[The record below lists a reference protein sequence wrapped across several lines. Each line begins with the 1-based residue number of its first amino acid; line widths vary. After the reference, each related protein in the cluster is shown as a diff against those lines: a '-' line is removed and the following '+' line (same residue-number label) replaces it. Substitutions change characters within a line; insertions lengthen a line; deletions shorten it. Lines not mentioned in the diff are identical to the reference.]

1 MDRKLIIQ
9 LGVISSV
16 VALVSSTF
24 IEDKEKAK
32 KRRNLSFV
40 LAGATIVY
48 AFVSNNMEVS
58 ELNSRT
64 PIQVKRIERKSSTRD
79 VQNEMFNREVR
90 KVKSSTRDV
99 QNEMFNRE
107 VRKVKKG
114 RDIKDL

>member
-64 PIQVKRIERKSSTRD
+64 PIQVKPIQVKRIER
-79 VQNEMFNREVR
+79 
-90 KVKSSTRDV
+90 KSSTRDV